1 MLNQQIASVLGVI
14 KWPLALACVAFL
26 PATAVALGE
35 QVAGIAHGMQ
45 FFGPFLAGAAAY
57 LLLWQLVL
65 RRLSVSFFSTLEHEF
80 THCLFAWLT
89 FNRVTGLKATLRGGG
104 TTTYRGT
111 PNWLIQTGP
120 YFFPTLSIALL
131 AGLRLFPPQYL
142 ALAYALLGASLV
154 YHLISTWAE
163 THHGQ
168 SDLREAGLVF
178 SLLFLP
184 TANLFW
190 YAVVIASL
198 RFGLG
203 GLPALLRA
211 ISHSPL
217 NPLRLAG

>member
-1 MLNQQIASVLGVI
+1 MLNQQIASVLRVV
-14 KWPLALACVAFL
+14 KWPLALSCAAFL
-26 PATAVALGE
+26 PATAIALGE
-35 QVAGIAHGMQ
+35 QVAGIARGMR
-45 FFGPFLAGAAAY
+45 FVGPFAAGAAGY
-57 LLLWQLVL
+57 LLLWWLLL
-65 RRLSVSFFSTLEHEF
+65 RRLSISFFSTLEHEL

-104 TTTYRGT
+104 TTYYRGT

-131 AGLRLFPPQYL
+131 AGLRLFPAQYL
-142 ALAYALLGASLV
+142 WLAYALLGASLV

-163 THHGQ
+163 THHRQ
-168 SDLREAGLVF
+168 TDLQEAGLVF

-184 TANLFW
+184 TANLFF
-190 YAVVIASL
+190 YALVIASL
-198 RFGLG
+198 RSGLG

-211 ISHSPL
+211 LAQSPL